1 MSASFQEPATPLIYG
16 GGRCAVC
23 HKKTRANTLMCPPHW
38 GMVPGAERAMVND
51 CLRRWKFNDCS
62 LEELRVAQAAA
73 VEAVSGIPQRPTLE
87 GSEPA

>member
-1 MSASFQEPATPLIYG
+1 
-16 GGRCAVC
+16 
-23 HKKTRANTLMCPPHW
+23 MCPPHW
-38 GMVPGAERAMVND
+38 GMVPGTERAMVND